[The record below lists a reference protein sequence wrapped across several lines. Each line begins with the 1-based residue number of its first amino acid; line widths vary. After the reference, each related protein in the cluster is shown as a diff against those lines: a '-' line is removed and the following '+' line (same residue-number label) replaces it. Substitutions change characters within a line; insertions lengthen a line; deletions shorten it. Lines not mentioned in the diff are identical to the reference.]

1 MDLELSETTIETLAT
16 SLWARMVGSDYDP
29 IEMNL
34 RAKLAL
40 EQRLLGTTAVPFGLD
55 KLSVA
60 EVSKYTGIRA
70 ETLQNKGKRGTLR
83 MPEPYG
89 LGAKLFWRRSELE
102 AWIETKRAAPS
113 ERAAL

>member
-40 EQRLLGTTAVPFGLD
+40 KQRLLGTTAVPFGLD

-70 ETLQNKGKRGTLR
+70 ETLQNKGKRATLR

-89 LGAKLFWRRSELE
+89 LGTKLFWRRSELE

-113 ERAAL
+113 EGAAL